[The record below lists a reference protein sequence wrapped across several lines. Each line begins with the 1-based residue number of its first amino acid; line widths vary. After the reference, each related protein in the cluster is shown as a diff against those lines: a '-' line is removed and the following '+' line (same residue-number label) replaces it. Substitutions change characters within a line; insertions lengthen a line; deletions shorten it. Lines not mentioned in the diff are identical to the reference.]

1 MTTKASQKDTVELT
15 THMLMALTTEWA
27 DYKEHGQRIEAMIL
41 ALAGA
46 CGLPS
51 VLPDPAG

>member
-1 MTTKASQKDTVELT
+1 MKTSPKDTAEFT
-15 THMLMALTTEWA
+15 TRTLMALMTALA
-27 DYKEHGQRIEAMIL
+27 DYKERGRQIEVLTL

-46 CGLPS
+46 YGLPS

>member
-1 MTTKASQKDTVELT
+1 MTTSQKDTAEFTTRTLT
-15 THMLMALTTEWA
+15 ALMTEFA
-27 DYKEHGQRIEAMIL
+27 DYKEHGERIEAMIL